1 MFNVGATAYGHR
13 DITAY
18 DQEYNQIIDFLIS
31 ECRRRGI
38 LLLANKRDPTYRYNN
53 KFAVV
58 YDKAVFR
65 YIGPDVVWKD
75 GFDFTSGTYRD
86 HISRIGYRRELL
98 KYVLKGDGPLLNNSV
113 RASSQLFN

>member
-1 MFNVGATAYGHR
+1 MRYSRYGVTTLQVRPMFNVGATAYGHR

-31 ECRRRGI
+31 ECRRKGI
-38 LLLANKRDPTYRYNN
+38 LLLANKRDPTYRHNN

-65 YIGPDVVWKD
+65 YIGPDGVWRD
-75 GFDFTSGTYRD
+75 GFDFTSETYRD
-86 HISRIGYRRELL
+86 HM
-98 KYVLKGDGPLLNNSV
+98 
-113 RASSQLFN
+113 F